1 MFKTITVDVNIY
13 DVTLTVSGDYEP
25 EEPRE
30 LYDSNMEGYP
40 GAPADFELESVQL
53 EGIDIT
59 TLIDGDVIDLIVEQV
74 IEKQS

>member
-1 MFKTITVDVNIY
+1 MHKRIEVEVTVH
-13 DVTLTVSGDYEP
+13 DVTLEVSGIYYP
-25 EEPRE
+25 EEPTVW
-30 LYDSNMEGYP
+30 YDGNMEGYP